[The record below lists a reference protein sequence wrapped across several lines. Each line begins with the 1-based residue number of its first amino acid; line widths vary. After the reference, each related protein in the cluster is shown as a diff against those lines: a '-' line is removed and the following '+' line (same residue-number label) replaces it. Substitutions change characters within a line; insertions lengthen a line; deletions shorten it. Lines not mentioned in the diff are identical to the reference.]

1 MAIKLKKTLYVGLGG
16 TGVSALLKIK
26 KCFVDSYGEI
36 PPMIGFIAIDTD
48 GAAMSKSVT
57 GNQGQL
63 IRLDS
68 SELLVCTVKEA
79 LSVYHANPK
88 SYDWVPLKNV
98 DKLSSIQGG
107 GAGQV
112 RSNGRFIAYYN
123 NQRIKNNI
131 QAAVTKV
138 HKLVPQDSPYVVDT
152 NMNGMEY
159 PTSINVFASIAGGTG
174 SGMLIDV
181 LNIVRDALKENAQA
195 YNLYPWIVLPEVF
208 RAMNSGPSM
217 ANVLYNSYGAL
228 STLDYIMHHN
238 PKDPA
243 INFGYAKISEP
254 LFDYAYVV
262 NNMNQAGVS
271 FDSLDDLIDVVAK
284 SAFLPANKMGDD
296 LASPFDNIKA
306 QKMGGAYDILNKKAW
321 AASANSAELIYDS
334 QAVGR
339 AIAYTTISQLCESML
354 QSPSDGS
361 GDANKF
367 FDDQNVMIRENNGRD
382 DIINTL
388 LSPAPVYSLQIDENT
403 TEFDVNTYIENNCG
417 QKLLEKDLKTAL
429 NNKLANTKRYF
440 ELYIA
445 EIMSRSQG
453 KVDSASKFIS
463 SLLDIVNICKSEM
476 TLEGSEYHEINSEPQ
491 QWNALLNGVK
501 NKGIAS
507 IFGKKVNEDGVEIL
521 QNKLTEVVRNLRE
534 EIRREWALKFYSEFE
549 SILKNKLKTIDEL
562 KSVLRDVAKEQSRK
576 LLNEQ
581 HNSQSKS
588 KFQIFLHQAE
598 VMKASELK
606 IDDSIKANF
615 GAYLNEGV
623 STWLGQSKDYVER
636 KMWSFA
642 KETPNVKEA
651 VNTSIDSVLASMPK
665 VQVESYLERLRV
677 LASPLWTYNTQGY
690 NEANLQLD
698 RFVIVG
704 VGNRDT
710 SLLSKDEEYKH
721 FFDTNGN
728 KTSFASTNQD
738 DRVYVLV
745 VEDLLPIYAVNN
757 FSTYKHDTE
766 IKVARGNMMANY
778 LDEKLNNRM
787 NAENFN
793 VMPTVETDNVLQYW
807 VWGFVFGYIHF
818 DVEQNRYWIRSKSHG
833 DAIDKYRYNLSHQRD
848 VAYDLFKSERLYKE
862 VEAALN
868 REIARSGRQ
877 PIEDKI
883 NTIKTEESYMEGYAQ
898 LSPLEASNINESKF
912 KAVKD
917 LISQEI
923 GLMTE

>member
-63 IRLDS
+63 VKLDS
-68 SELLVCTVKEA
+68 SELLVCTVKGA

-107 GAGQV
+107 GAGAV

-123 NQRIKNNI
+123 NQKIKSNI
-131 QAAVTKV
+131 QAAVTKI
-138 HKLVPQDSPYVVDT
+138 HRLLPQDSPYAVDT
-152 NMNGMEY
+152 NKDGMEY
-159 PTSINVFASIAGGTG
+159 STCINVFASIAGGTG

-181 LNIVRDALKENAQA
+181 LAIVRDAMEENALT
-195 YNLYPWIVLPEVF
+195 YDIYPWIVLPEVF

-243 INFGYAKISEP
+243 INFGYAKINEP
-254 LFDYAYVV
+254 LFDYAYVI

-306 QKMGGAYDILNKKAW
+306 NKGNYNILNKKAW
-321 AASANSAELIYDS
+321 AASASSAELIYDS

-339 AIAYTTISQLCESML
+339 AMAYTTISQLCESML
-354 QSPSDGS
+354 QTPTDGS
-361 GDANKF
+361 ADANKF

-417 QKLLEKDLKTAL
+417 QKLLDKDLKVAL

-440 ELYIA
+440 ETYVA
-445 EIMSRSQG
+445 EIMARSQG
-453 KVDSASKFIS
+453 KVGSAAKFIS
-463 SLLDIVNICKSEM
+463 ALLDIVNICKGEM
-476 TLEGSEYHEINSEPQ
+476 TAEGAEYHELNSEPQ

-521 QNKLTEVVRNLRE
+521 QNKLTEVVRNQRE
-534 EIRREWALKFYSEFE
+534 EIRREWALKFYTEFE
-549 SILKNKLKTIDEL
+549 STLRNKLKAIEEL

-606 IDDSIKANF
+606 IDDGLKANF

-636 KMWSFA
+636 KMWNFA

-787 NAENFN
+787 NSENFN

-818 DVEQNRYWIRSKSHG
+818 DVEQNSYWIRSKSHG
-833 DAIDKYRYNLSHQRD
+833 DAWEDFRYNLSPQRD
-848 VAYDLFKSERLYKE
+848 VAYDMFKSEQLYKE
-862 VEAALN
+862 VEDALN

-883 NTIKTEESYMEGYAQ
+883 NLIKATGGAYRKEYAH
-898 LSPLEASNINESKF
+898 LNPWEASNMDEPKF

-917 LISQEI
+917 LVSQEI
-923 GLMTE
+923 KLMSE

>member
-26 KCFVDSYGEI
+26 KCFIDSYGEI

-63 IRLDS
+63 IKLDS
-68 SELLVCTVKEA
+68 SELLACTVKGA

-88 SYDWVPLKNV
+88 SYDWVPSKNV

-107 GAGQV
+107 GAGAV

-123 NQRIKNNI
+123 NQKIKNYI
-131 QAAVTKV
+131 QAAVTKI
-138 HKLVPQDSPYVVDT
+138 HRLLPQSSPYAVDT
-152 NMNGMEY
+152 NKDGMEY
-159 PTSINVFASIAGGTG
+159 HTCINVLASIAGGTG

-181 LNIVRDALKENAQA
+181 LAIVRDAMEENALT
-195 YNLYPWIVLPEVF
+195 YDIYPWIVLPEVF

-228 STLDYIMHHN
+228 STLDYIMHYD
-238 PKDPA
+238 PKEPA
-243 INFGYAKISEP
+243 INFGYAKINKP
-254 LFDYAYVV
+254 LFDYAYVI

-296 LASPFDNIKA
+296 LDSPFDNIKA
-306 QKMGGAYDILNKKAW
+306 HKDNYNILNKKAW
-321 AASANSAELIYDS
+321 AASASSAELIYDS

-339 AIAYTTISQLCESML
+339 AIAYTTIAQLCESML
-354 QSPSDGS
+354 QSPTDGS
-361 GDANKF
+361 ADANKF

-403 TEFDVNTYIENNCG
+403 TEFDVVTYIENNCG
-417 QKLLEKDLKTAL
+417 QKQLEKDLKVAL
-429 NNKLANTKRYF
+429 NNKLSNTVRYF
-440 ELYIA
+440 ETYIA

-453 KVDSASKFIS
+453 KVDSAAKFIS
-463 SLLDIVNICKSEM
+463 ALLDIVNICKGEM
-476 TLEGSEYHEINSEPQ
+476 TVERAEYHEVNSEPQ

-521 QNKLTEVVRNLRE
+521 QNKLTEVVRNQRE
-534 EIRREWALKFYSEFE
+534 EIRRDWALKFYSEFE

-606 IDDSIKANF
+606 IDDSLKANF

-636 KMWSFA
+636 KMWNFA

-710 SLLSKDEEYKH
+710 SLLSKDEEYKQ
-721 FFDTNGN
+721 FFDTNTE
-728 KTSFASTNQD
+728 KTHFASTNQN

-757 FSTYKHDTE
+757 FSAYKYDTE
-766 IKVARGNMMANY
+766 NKIARGYMMANY
-778 LDEKLNNRM
+778 LDEKLHNRM

-793 VMPTVETDNVLQYW
+793 VMPTIETDNVLQYW

-833 DAIDKYRYNLSHQRD
+833 EAIDKYRYNLSHQRD

-883 NTIKTEESYMEGYAQ
+883 NTIKAEESYMDEYAQ

>member
-1 MAIKLKKTLYVGLGG
+1 
-16 TGVSALLKIK
+16 
-26 KCFVDSYGEI
+26 
-36 PPMIGFIAIDTD
+36 
-48 GAAMSKSVT
+48 
-57 GNQGQL
+57 
-63 IRLDS
+63 
-68 SELLVCTVKEA
+68 
-79 LSVYHANPK
+79 
-88 SYDWVPLKNV
+88 
-98 DKLSSIQGG
+98 
-107 GAGQV
+107 
-112 RSNGRFIAYYN
+112 
-123 NQRIKNNI
+123 
-131 QAAVTKV
+131 
-138 HKLVPQDSPYVVDT
+138 
-152 NMNGMEY
+152 
-159 PTSINVFASIAGGTG
+159 
-174 SGMLIDV
+174 
-181 LNIVRDALKENAQA
+181 
-195 YNLYPWIVLPEVF
+195 
-208 RAMNSGPSM
+208 
-217 ANVLYNSYGAL
+217 
-228 STLDYIMHHN
+228 
-238 PKDPA
+238 
-243 INFGYAKISEP
+243 
-254 LFDYAYVV
+254 
-262 NNMNQAGVS
+262 
-271 FDSLDDLIDVVAK
+271 
-284 SAFLPANKMGDD
+284 
-296 LASPFDNIKA
+296 
-306 QKMGGAYDILNKKAW
+306 
-321 AASANSAELIYDS
+321 
-334 QAVGR
+334 
-339 AIAYTTISQLCESML
+339 
-354 QSPSDGS
+354 
-361 GDANKF
+361 
-367 FDDQNVMIRENNGRD
+367 MIRENNGRD

-521 QNKLTEVVRNLRE
+521 QNKLTEVVRNQRE

-562 KSVLRDVAKEQSRK
+562 KSVLRDIAKEQSRK

-606 IDDSIKANF
+606 IDDCIKANF

-757 FSTYKHDTE
+757 F
-766 IKVARGNMMANY
+766 
-778 LDEKLNNRM
+778 
-787 NAENFN
+787 
-793 VMPTVETDNVLQYW
+793 
-807 VWGFVFGYIHF
+807 
-818 DVEQNRYWIRSKSHG
+818 
-833 DAIDKYRYNLSHQRD
+833 
-848 VAYDLFKSERLYKE
+848 
-862 VEAALN
+862 
-868 REIARSGRQ
+868 
-877 PIEDKI
+877 
-883 NTIKTEESYMEGYAQ
+883 
-898 LSPLEASNINESKF
+898 
-912 KAVKD
+912 
-917 LISQEI
+917 
-923 GLMTE
+923 